1 MLRLFV
7 PRVEMVGPTMRIT
20 GTELRHL
27 RSRRLATG
35 ARFVVFDESG
45 VEHEVQLAR
54 VVGRVAEAIVLAT
67 RRPARD
73 SALDLV
79 LGVALL
85 KGVKMDLVVEKTT
98 ELGVRRLVP
107 IRSRHTIAQGD
118 RVERWRRIAV
128 AAAKQS
134 GRTQTPA
141 IDPPTALADFAE
153 AAGSGLRLVF
163 WEGEQETALTALP
176 AHATAVTALVGPEGG
191 FSDDEIAM
199 LRARQFVPVTLA
211 PRILRAE
218 TAAIAA
224 AALCQHRWGDLSTTA
239 AVR

>member
-20 GTELRHL
+20 GAELRHI
-27 RSRRLATG
+27 RSRRLGAG
-35 ARFVVFDESG
+35 ARLIVFDASG

-54 VVGRVAEAIVLAT
+54 LGGRIAEAIVLGT
-67 RRPARD
+67 HRPARD
-73 SALDLV
+73 SPLDLV

-118 RVERWRRIAV
+118 RVARWRRIAV

-134 GRTQTPA
+134 GRTHTPA
-141 IDPPTALADFAE
+141 IEPPTALADFAGG
-153 AAGSGLRLVF
+153 AGSGLRLVF
-163 WEGEQETALTALP
+163 WERERETSLATLP
-176 AHATAVTALVGPEGG
+176 AEATAVTALVGPEGG
-191 FSDDEIAM
+191 FADEEIAL
-199 LRARQFVPVTLA
+199 LRAAGFVSVTLA

-224 AALCQHRWGDLSTTA
+224 AALCEHRWGDLSTGG